1 MINNYLAILGMV
13 TFISGRYLVRLLLKI
28 LGPRYILHPLQPL
41 QYPLLILHHRFMTH
55 DMQ

>member
-1 MINNYLAILGMV
+1 MV

-41 QYPLLILHHRFMTH
+41 QYPLLILHHRFITR

>member
-28 LGPRYILHPLQPL
+28 LGPRYIRTPSATAATVPVA
-41 QYPLLILHHRFMTH
+41 YFNT
-55 DMQ
+55 

>member
-28 LGPRYILHPLQPL
+28 LGPRYIDSIR
-41 QYPLLILHHRFMTH
+41 YSRYSTRCSFCITVS
-55 DMQ
+55 